1 MTIVLR
7 GDPDT
12 VEQARRQLEDL
23 VPVWAALNYT
33 GFKVVQRELLL
44 VKVSILGP
52 EHVRAQRDARS
63 LDNQGTQ
70 DEAEENPLSPS
81 EMIRQTQAHL
91 KSLRELTHLFQG
103 HVVDV
108 SDDCAVIELSAK
120 PDRIDA
126 FIKLVRPFG
135 IMEAARSGMMAMPR
149 SPIFD
154 GYEQNEELDVQDKG
168 SAVDASLL
176 PPG

>member
-1 MTIVLR
+1 M
-7 GDPDT
+7 
-12 VEQARRQLEDL
+12 Q

-52 EHVRAQRDARS
+52 EHVRAERNARS
-63 LDNQGTQ
+63 LDSQGTQ
-70 DEAEENPLSPS
+70 EEAETITEENPLSPS

-108 SDDCAVIELSAK
+108 SDDYAVIELSAK

-154 GYEQNEELDVQDKG
+154 GYEQNEPLDVQDKG